1 MKNQKKKLILIRH
14 ILTIA
19 QAILGLVL
27 LALKIYE
34 LTCQLF

>member
-1 MKNQKKKLILIRH
+1 MKNQKNKLILIRH

-34 LTCQLF
+34 LLTQLF